1 MDDIGEVYNK
11 YARDVYRYL
20 LSLSHNPDLSEELTQ
35 ETFLR
40 AMKTLDRYDG
50 SCKLYVWLCQH
61 QNFIN

>member
-1 MDDIGEVYNK
+1 MK
-11 YARDVYRYL
+11 
-20 LSLSHNPDLSEELTQ
+20 SELTQ